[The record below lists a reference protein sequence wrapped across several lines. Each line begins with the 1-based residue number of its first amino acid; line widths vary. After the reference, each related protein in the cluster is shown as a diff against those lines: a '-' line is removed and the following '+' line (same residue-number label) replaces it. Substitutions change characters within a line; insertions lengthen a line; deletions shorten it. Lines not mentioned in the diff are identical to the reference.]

1 MKNDMI
7 FIVEDH
13 KTYCKVIKE
22 GSMPRLFKTRKAAE
36 EYITTLPKLRG
47 AGYRVAII

>member
-1 MKNDMI
+1 MAQKI
-7 FIVEDH
+7 IIIVEDH